1 MGFLTGA
8 FLKIYAARQRIQL
21 QHQLTSVTMRLSRVT
36 RQMGDAQKQLTRMK
50 QMQSMNMKA
59 IQSYAMKGAS
69 AAMNQSIF
77 DLQNSGLSEAQMS
90 SQMMSINSAFTM
102 KQQDI
107 ALQFSQMQS
116 QQDMAMQEFE
126 EAQLEPLKNMEESLQ
141 VEKASI
147 ESQLKLVEGQEKAA
161 GEMEKASSKDFVPE
175 YTGGG

>member
-1 MGFLTGA
+1 
-8 FLKIYAARQRIQL
+8 
-21 QHQLTSVTMRLSRVT
+21 
-36 RQMGDAQKQLTRMK
+36 
-50 QMQSMNMKA
+50 
-59 IQSYAMKGAS
+59 
-69 AAMNQSIF
+69 
-77 DLQNSGLSEAQMS
+77 
-90 SQMMSINSAFTM
+90 MMSINSAFTM

-161 GEMEKASSKDFVPE
+161 GEMEKSSSKDFVPE